1 MENTREDIL
10 NLCILIPLTGFAL
23 LPLVWLFLISL
34 RPEEWLYR
42 FPPPLWIKPTLK
54 HYAFAVTEIGILG
67 AVGNSLLITV
77 TSLVVNLV
85 VGIPAAYVLA
95 KGQLRFTAVIM
106 LGIIATQ
113 MIPGMA
119 ALVPLFQI
127 TKYLGL
133 INTRIGV
140 ALILAART
148 TPLTIWILKGF
159 FEKIPG
165 SIIEAAQ
172 VDGLR
177 EAQTIYKV
185 VLPLAWPGIIAAGL
199 FVFMMT
205 WIDFLVPLTLLFDP
219 SKMPFTVALYQV
231 VGDPISGTNYGAL
244 FAASILG
251 SLPVVLLFLVFQR
264 YFVQGLTAGAVKG

>member
-1 MENTREDIL
+1 M
-10 NLCILIPLTGFAL
+10 ILILLTTFAL
-23 LPLVWLFLISL
+23 SPLVWLLLVSF
-34 RPEEWLYR
+34 RPVEWLYE
-42 FPPPLWIKPTLK
+42 FPPPLWVQPTKDHYIYALK
-54 HYAFAVTEIGILG
+54 QLGLLRALSNSIILAGI
-67 AVGNSLLITV
+67 SLM
-77 TSLVVNLV
+77 VNFV

-95 KGQLRFTAVIM
+95 KGQLRYTAVIM
-106 LGIIATQ
+106 LSILATQ

-159 FEKIPG
+159 FEKIPED
-165 SIIEAAQ
+165 IIEAAR
-172 VDGLR
+172 VDGLTR
-177 EAQTIYKV
+177 GEVIYKV
-185 VLPLAWPGIIAAGL
+185 ILPLAWPGLIAAGL
-199 FVFMMT
+199 FVFMMA

-219 SKMPFTVALYQV
+219 MKMPFTVALYQV
-231 VGDPISGTNYGAL
+231 VGDPLSGTNYGVL

-251 SLPVVLLFLVFQR
+251 SLPVVLLFLLFQR
-264 YFVQGLTAGAVKG
+264 YFIHGLTAGAVKG